1 MDWKT
6 VILTLSSTIVLILP
20 CPAQSRPKIYISADM
35 EGVAGVVTGEQ
46 LGPSGFEYQRF
57 REFMT
62 DEVLAAIEGAR
73 AGGAGEV
80 LVSDSHG
87 NGQNLLIER
96 FPPDVQIVRAWPR
109 PLGMMQG
116 IDASFAGVICIGYH
130 TGTTDLEG
138 VRAHTMSSARLT
150 DIRLNGVSM
159 PELGINAAIAG
170 EYGVPVVMV
179 SGDDA
184 IVAKAFSLLGPVE
197 GTTVKWAYGF
207 HSARTLAPLAA
218 RQLIRQKAE
227 EAVRQLAMFRPY
239 RLGAPIQLEVQFK
252 NYRASEIL
260 AYLSIVDRIDSH
272 AIRFTGQGMTEI
284 SKFLQ
289 FLGHYEPGIAP

>member
-1 MDWKT
+1 MHWRIT
-6 VILTLSSTIVLILP
+6 VLALTLTLLGTVDGRP
-20 CPAQSRPKIYISADM
+20 QSAPRIYVSADM

-46 LGPSGFEYQRF
+46 LGPAGFEYQRF

-73 AGGAGEV
+73 AAGAGEI

-87 NGQNLLIER
+87 NGQNLLLDR
-96 FPPDVQIVRAWPR
+96 LPPDVQVVRAWPR

-150 DIRLNGVSM
+150 DIRLNGVSQ

-170 EYGVPVVMV
+170 EHGVPVIMV

-184 IVAKAFSLLGPVE
+184 IVARARQLLGSVE
-197 GTTVKWAYGF
+197 GATVKWAYGF
-207 HSARTLAPLAA
+207 HSARTLVPAAA
-218 RQLIRQKAE
+218 RELIRTTAE
-227 EAVRQLAMFRPY
+227 EAVRKLSTFRPFQVQ
-239 RLGAPIQLEVQFK
+239 APVRLEVQFK
-252 NYRASEIL
+252 NYRAAEIL
-260 AYLSIVDRIDSH
+260 SYLSIVERIDAH
-272 AIRFTGQGMTEI
+272 AIRFTGSDMTEV